1 MKRSL
6 WAAAAAII
14 AVGAIATSALSQP
27 PAGAGGAP
35 GGGRGGPGAAG
46 APGAPGGGRGGPGGA
61 GAPGGRGGAPAG
73 PSRGEIVFNANCASC
88 HNGQVPE
95 APNRAALAANWAAD
109 IIKALTTGK
118 MSSIAQTARLSDAD
132 ITAVATYVS
141 GRAPDATFD
150 ISKEASNP
158 CADSNKFKASGPSW
172 NGWSPDK
179 SNNRIAS
186 STTITAA
193 NAPRLKVKWSFA
205 YQGGRYGQPTQ
216 FGNRVFITSSS
227 NRVYSLDRATG
238 CIDWSF
244 DAKNSVRVTATVGKD
259 SKAKSGYAVYFGDYS
274 RNVYAVDAGSG
285 EKLWEVNVD
294 NQPRAVLTGA
304 PTLYKDVLYVP
315 VSSFEETVGGT
326 VAYEC
331 CKARGS
337 VVAITVKDGKIKWK
351 SYALPIAPAPFK
363 KNAAGTQLYGPAGAA
378 VWNSPTIDP
387 KRNRLYVTTG
397 DSYTDVR
404 EEYSDAIVAMD
415 LKDGHIVWH
424 NQVTKDDSFLMG
436 CGRAG
441 TGQNNC
447 PTTSGPDHD
456 FGASAILVK
465 RTDGKDVLLAGQKS
479 GQVYALD
486 PDNGGKILWQ
496 TRFGM
501 GSALGGV
508 EWGMAAD
515 RNNLYVAVNQGA
527 LDTQTPTRTP
537 GGPGRSLTAVNLMTG
552 QNVWQ
557 HVEPTG
563 PGICTWRPGC
573 QPGGY
578 SAPPSLANGVL
589 YGPNQDGHIRAFTV
603 ADGHMI
609 WDFDSGAQKYDT
621 VNGVK
626 GQRGGNFDGTGIS
639 FAGDMAFVMAG
650 FNGASSTSG
659 PDNVLLA
666 LTVDGK

>member
-1 MKRSL
+1 MKRSM
-6 WAAAAAII
+6 WVAAAAVL

-27 PAGAGGAP
+27 PGGGAGRGGGAPGAGAP
-35 GGGRGGPGAAG
+35 GGGRGGPGA
-46 APGAPGGGRGGPGGA
+46 PGAGRGA
-61 GAPGGRGGAPAG
+61 APAG
-73 PSRGEIVFNANCASC
+73 PSRGEVIYNTNCASC
-88 HNGQVPE
+88 HNGQVAE
-95 APNRAALAANWAAD
+95 APNKTALSAYWAND

-118 MSSIAQTARLSDAD
+118 MQTIAQTARLSDAD
-132 ITAVATYVS
+132 ISAVATYVS
-141 GRAPDATFD
+141 GRAPEPTFN
-150 ISKEASNP
+150 IAAQEASNK
-158 CADSNKFKASGPSW
+158 CAESDKFKASGPSW
-172 NGWSPDK
+172 NGWSPTKD
-179 SNNRIAS
+179 NARNTTT
-186 STTITAA
+186 TTI
-193 NAPRLKVKWSFA
+193 NATNASRLKVKWSFA

-216 FGNRVFITSSS
+216 YGNRVFVTSSS

-238 CIDWSF
+238 CVDWFF
-244 DAKNSVRVTATVGKD
+244 DAKNSVRVTVSVGKD
-259 SKAKSGYAVYFGDYS
+259 SKAKSGYAIYFGDYS
-274 RNVYAVDAGSG
+274 RNVYALDAGSG

-294 NQPRAVLTGA
+294 PQPRAVLTGA

-315 VSSFEETVGGT
+315 VSSFEETVGGP
-326 VAYEC
+326 ASASYEC

-337 VVAITVKDGKIKWK
+337 VVAIDVKNGRIKWK
-351 SYALPIAPAPFK
+351 TYTMQPEPKPYRV
-363 KNAAGTQLYGPAGAA
+363 NMAGTQMYGPAGAA
-378 VWNSPTIDP
+378 VWNSPTIDV

-404 EEYSDAIVAMD
+404 EDWSDGIVAID
-415 LKDGHIVWH
+415 LRDGHVAWH
-424 NQVTKDDSFLMG
+424 KQMTKDDSFLMG

-441 TGQNNC
+441 TGTNNC

-456 FGASAILVK
+456 FGASAIIVK
-465 RTDGKDVLLAGQKS
+465 RKDGKDVILAGQKS

-486 PDNGGKILWQ
+486 PDKDGALLWE

-515 RNNLYVAVNQGA
+515 RNNVYVAVNGG
-527 LDTQTPTRTP
+527 QTDLQRAP
-537 GGPGRSLTAVNLMTG
+537 GGPARSLTAVDLMTG
-552 QNVWQ
+552 RNVWQ

-563 PGICTWRPGC
+563 PGVCTWRPGC

-578 SAPPSLANGVL
+578 SAPPSVANGVL
-589 YGPNQDGHIRAFTV
+589 FGPNIDGHIRAFNV
-603 ADGHMI
+603 LDGKMVL
-609 WDFDSGAQKYDT
+609 DFDSGAQKYDT

-626 GQRGGNFDGTGIS
+626 NQRGGNFDATGIT

-666 LTVDGK
+666 LTIDGK